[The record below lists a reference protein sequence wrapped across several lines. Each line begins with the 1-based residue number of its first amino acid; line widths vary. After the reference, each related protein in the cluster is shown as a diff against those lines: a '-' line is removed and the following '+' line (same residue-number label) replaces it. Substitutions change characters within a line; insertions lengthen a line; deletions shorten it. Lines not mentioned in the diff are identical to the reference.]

1 MNEGPDMQY
10 LLSPESGIFWICF
23 VFCKNMTFRYYSS
36 AVVHFSV
43 LSLPPFSLVFFSKD
57 TLQTMPRYPKFSGK
71 GFFGKHLDGFKNKF
85 NQTVVLFFTK
95 SSKENI
101 FSDGLLVTI

>member
-1 MNEGPDMQY
+1 
-10 LLSPESGIFWICF
+10 
-23 VFCKNMTFRYYSS
+23 MTFRYYSS
-36 AVVHFSV
+36 AVVYFSV
-43 LSLPPFSLVFFSKD
+43 LSLPPFSFISPVSLVFFSKD